1 MNNDWKKK
9 TETLLNR
16 AWSRGTNWAI
26 KGFGYSMDTDV
37 EAEIDEVNNLIQSL
51 LDKQKQ
57 EERENGEFMVIAYD
71 YEVGNTVQIS
81 IVLDSYQEA
90 LSFKESEYQKKE
102 NPNARVVK
110 ILEELKN

>member
-57 EERENGEFMVIAYD
+57 EERNRITQICE
-71 YEVGNTVQIS
+71 EVRDECRESDDQWDKGDECKRIKNKLTNT
-81 IVLDSYQEA
+81 
-90 LSFKESEYQKKE
+90 
-102 NPNARVVK
+102 
-110 ILEELKN
+110 